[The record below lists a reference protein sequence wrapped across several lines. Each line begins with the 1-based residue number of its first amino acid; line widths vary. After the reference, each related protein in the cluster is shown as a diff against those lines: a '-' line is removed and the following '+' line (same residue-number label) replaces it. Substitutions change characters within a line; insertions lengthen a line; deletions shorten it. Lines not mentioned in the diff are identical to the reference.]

1 MFLLPQSSRGSK
13 ERATGLDDHPK
24 CPLCTESASSAA
36 AKHADR
42 TTNVPK
48 KMLKYTSRHCVNVT
62 EQRANP
68 RAKNLF

>member
-1 MFLLPQSSRGSK
+1 MFLLPQSSRGFK

-48 KMLKYTSRHCVNVT
+48 KNV
-62 EQRANP
+62 EVHLAPLCKCN
-68 RAKNLF
+68 